1 MGHGKIKFRKRLV
14 RIFRSTVVGW
24 MRKCNLH
31 PVLYKSWWHMLFS
44 SARKHHS
51 ETNYVTARP
60 NPLESIAHQV
70 RNWASG
76 LYFANEFGLR
86 FAHTRFPDVSWD
98 AFLGLGEKDPSSRQ
112 LHKRDEYCKVRL
124 PWFDPEKAAT
134 MKLVR
139 KIIASYVD
147 KKVVFVLEND
157 QPCPYCSKLIVEISN
172 RFNTGLARKDEKLIF
187 EPDSMSVVLF
197 IPGFAKREA
206 FHKVKDSNKA
216 ALNTHLDFFKK
227 AIERFSSEL
236 PAEKNPRFYIFS
248 RAKEEY
254 LSDFKSM
261 GDNVSLCLR
270 TSERYSLLH
279 MIRADLLISTN
290 NDFASLAAAIST
302 SPVYIPGIDEKCLVD
317 LERVVG

>member
-1 MGHGKIKFRKRLV
+1 
-14 RIFRSTVVGW
+14 
-24 MRKCNLH
+24 
-31 PVLYKSWWHMLFS
+31 
-44 SARKHHS
+44 
-51 ETNYVTARP
+51 
-60 NPLESIAHQV
+60 
-70 RNWASG
+70 
-76 LYFANEFGLR
+76 
-86 FAHTRFPDVSWD
+86 
-98 AFLGLGEKDPSSRQ
+98 
-112 LHKRDEYCKVRL
+112 
-124 PWFDPEKAAT
+124 
-134 MKLVR
+134 
-139 KIIASYVD
+139 
-147 KKVVFVLEND
+147 
-157 QPCPYCSKLIVEISN
+157 
-172 RFNTGLARKDEKLIF
+172 
-187 EPDSMSVVLF
+187 MSVVLF

-206 FHKVKDSNKA
+206 FHKVKESNKA

>member
-1 MGHGKIKFRKRLV
+1 MGHGKIRFRKRLV
-14 RIFRSTVVGW
+14 RRFRSTVVGW

-31 PVLYKSWWHMLFS
+31 PVLYTSWWHMLFS
-44 SARKHHS
+44 SARKHHT
-51 ETNYVTARP
+51 ETNYLTARP

-76 LYFANEFGLR
+76 LYYANEFGLR

-98 AFLGLGEKDPSSRQ
+98 AFLSLGEKEPSSNQ
-112 LHKRDEYCKVRL
+112 LRTKEGYRKVRL
-124 PWFDPEKAAT
+124 PWFNYDNKSSQ
-134 MKLVR
+134 KLVR
-139 KIIASYVD
+139 KIIASYAD

-157 QPCPYCSKLIVEISN
+157 QPCPFCPNLIDEIRV

-302 SPVYIPGIDEKCLVD
+302 SPVSSQAQREGPLF
-317 LERVVG
+317 